1 MAIDPE
7 RQFWIEVI
15 AALKLVISVIERY
28 KLGKGKP
35 TDENIQSGE
44 WFIIQSVSA
53 GMERKK

>member
-35 TDENIQSGE
+35 TDENIQSG
-44 WFIIQSVSA
+44 
-53 GMERKK
+53 